1 MWRQMV
7 LKIASCDDTFVIL
20 LLKKL
25 KKLFSKSKINKLLKQ
40 QKTTRIICNTIV
52 I

>member
-25 KKLFSKSKINKLLKQ
+25 KKVVL
-40 QKTTRIICNTIV
+40 
-52 I
+52 